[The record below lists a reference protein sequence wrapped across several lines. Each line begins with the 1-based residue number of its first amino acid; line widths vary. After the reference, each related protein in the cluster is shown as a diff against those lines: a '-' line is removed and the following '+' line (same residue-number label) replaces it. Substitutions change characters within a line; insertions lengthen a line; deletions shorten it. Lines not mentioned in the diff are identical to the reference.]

1 MKKIFSN
8 MMILA
13 ALLTAGA
20 AMTAC
25 SNDETAINEQP
36 VMKTYEMN
44 INASKSNDAM
54 TRALGWDGSKLI
66 STWTAS
72 TDKVKVYLPGK
83 GSNTYAGEL
92 TAQSSGVTTTL
103 TGTWTIATPPDVGD
117 WLLLAYPKSSI
128 TYAGQVGTLEDISDN
143 FDYAEAITEVKASK
157 VDGEIS
163 TDDAV
168 FYNRQ
173 SVVKFTLVD
182 KATSNSINATSLTV
196 SFKDA
201 SNDDVLI
208 TAYDYPTDTETYG
221 EVTINT
227 SAKSEIWA
235 ALSNA
240 LALGV
245 SELDDVDPVTVTLT
259 ATVGSDTYK
268 CEQAGVVFRNGKYY
282 TITANMTKQAAPS
295 YKMAADAVAGTDK
308 GKLICTDGH
317 IHVYGED
324 AACTAGRVAKIIY
337 VGTTGHATY
346 NHGLALA
353 LEDMSTTLTWDNSG
367 ANNDGK
373 TAAEWCSAWN
383 TSKPV
388 TDAEW
393 LLASK
398 DQWDYMLGTNGAGSY
413 TDLRDG
419 FDPSV
424 GGTNMK
430 KGHYWSS
437 TEDGTDNAWDYY
449 FGNFG
454 GGDWFSSDKD
464 YNNYNVRA
472 CLAF

>member
-36 VMKTYEMN
+36 VMKTYKVN
-44 INASKSNDAM
+44 INATKAGDAM

-103 TGTWTIATPPDVGD
+103 TGTWAIATPPDVDD
-117 WLLLAYPKSSI
+117 WLILAYPKSSI
-128 TYAGQVGTLEDISDN
+128 TYAGQEGTLEDISDN

-157 VDGEIS
+157 VDGEIG

-201 SNDDVLI
+201 YNDDVLI
-208 TAYDYPTDTETYG
+208 TAYDYPTDAWSYG

-235 ALSNA
+235 ALSNV
-240 LALGV
+240 LALGR
-245 SELDDVDPVTVTLT
+245 SDLDDVDPVTVTLT

-282 TITANMTKQAAPS
+282 TITANMTKQ
-295 YKMAADAVAGTDK
+295 
-308 GKLICTDGH
+308 
-317 IHVYGED
+317 
-324 AACTAGRVAKIIY
+324 
-337 VGTTGHATY
+337 
-346 NHGLALA
+346 
-353 LEDMSTTLTWDNSG
+353 
-367 ANNDGK
+367 
-373 TAAEWCSAWN
+373 
-383 TSKPV
+383 
-388 TDAEW
+388 
-393 LLASK
+393 
-398 DQWDYMLGTNGAGSY
+398 
-413 TDLRDG
+413 
-419 FDPSV
+419 
-424 GGTNMK
+424 
-430 KGHYWSS
+430 
-437 TEDGTDNAWDYY
+437 
-449 FGNFG
+449 
-454 GGDWFSSDKD
+454 
-464 YNNYNVRA
+464 
-472 CLAF
+472 

>member
-36 VMKTYEMN
+36 VMKTYKVN
-44 INASKSNDAM
+44 INATKAGDAM

-72 TDKVKVYLPGK
+72 TDKVKVYLPDK

-117 WLLLAYPKSSI
+117 WLILAYPKSSI

-157 VDGEIS
+157 VDGEIG

-196 SFKDA
+196 SFKNA

-208 TAYDYPTDTETYG
+208 TAYDYPTDTESYG

-240 LALGV
+240 LALGR
-245 SELDDVDPVTVTLT
+245 SDLDDVDPVTVTLT

-282 TITANMTKQAAPS
+282 TITANMTKQ
-295 YKMAADAVAGTDK
+295 
-308 GKLICTDGH
+308 
-317 IHVYGED
+317 
-324 AACTAGRVAKIIY
+324 
-337 VGTTGHATY
+337 
-346 NHGLALA
+346 
-353 LEDMSTTLTWDNSG
+353 
-367 ANNDGK
+367 
-373 TAAEWCSAWN
+373 
-383 TSKPV
+383 
-388 TDAEW
+388 
-393 LLASK
+393 
-398 DQWDYMLGTNGAGSY
+398 
-413 TDLRDG
+413 
-419 FDPSV
+419 
-424 GGTNMK
+424 
-430 KGHYWSS
+430 
-437 TEDGTDNAWDYY
+437 
-449 FGNFG
+449 
-454 GGDWFSSDKD
+454 
-464 YNNYNVRA
+464 
-472 CLAF
+472 

>member
-36 VMKTYEMN
+36 VMKTYKVN
-44 INASKSNDAM
+44 INATKAGDAM

-72 TDKVKVYLPGK
+72 TDRVKVYLPGK

-103 TGTWTIATPPDVGD
+103 TGTWAIATPPDVGD
-117 WLLLAYPKSSI
+117 WLILAYPKSSI

-157 VDGEIS
+157 VDGEIG

-182 KATSNSINATSLTV
+182 KATSNTINATSLTV

-201 SNDDVLI
+201 SNKDVLI
-208 TAYDYPTDTETYG
+208 TAYDYPTDTESYG

-235 ALSNA
+235 ALSNV
-240 LALGV
+240 LALGR
-245 SELDDVDPVTVTLT
+245 SDLDDVDPVTVTLT

-268 CEQAGVVFRNGKYY
+268 CEEAGVVFRNGKYY
-282 TITANMTKQAAPS
+282 TITANMTKQ
-295 YKMAADAVAGTDK
+295 
-308 GKLICTDGH
+308 
-317 IHVYGED
+317 
-324 AACTAGRVAKIIY
+324 
-337 VGTTGHATY
+337 
-346 NHGLALA
+346 
-353 LEDMSTTLTWDNSG
+353 
-367 ANNDGK
+367 
-373 TAAEWCSAWN
+373 
-383 TSKPV
+383 
-388 TDAEW
+388 
-393 LLASK
+393 
-398 DQWDYMLGTNGAGSY
+398 
-413 TDLRDG
+413 
-419 FDPSV
+419 
-424 GGTNMK
+424 
-430 KGHYWSS
+430 
-437 TEDGTDNAWDYY
+437 
-449 FGNFG
+449 
-454 GGDWFSSDKD
+454 
-464 YNNYNVRA
+464 
-472 CLAF
+472 

>member
-36 VMKTYEMN
+36 VMKTYKVN
-44 INASKSNDAM
+44 INATKAGDAM

-103 TGTWTIATPPDVGD
+103 TGTWTIDTPPNVGD
-117 WLLLAYPKSSI
+117 WLILAYPKSSI

-182 KATSNSINATSLTV
+182 KVTSNSINATSLTV

-201 SNDDVLI
+201 SNKDVLI
-208 TAYDYPTDTETYG
+208 TAYDYPTNTESYG
-221 EVTINT
+221 KVTINT
-227 SAKSEIWA
+227 SANSEIWA
-235 ALSNA
+235 ALSNV
-240 LALGV
+240 LALGL
-245 SELDDVDPVTVTLT
+245 SDLDDVAPVTVTLT
-259 ATVGSDTYK
+259 ATVGLDTYK

-282 TITANMTKQAAPS
+282 TITANMTKQ
-295 YKMAADAVAGTDK
+295 
-308 GKLICTDGH
+308 
-317 IHVYGED
+317 
-324 AACTAGRVAKIIY
+324 
-337 VGTTGHATY
+337 
-346 NHGLALA
+346 
-353 LEDMSTTLTWDNSG
+353 
-367 ANNDGK
+367 
-373 TAAEWCSAWN
+373 
-383 TSKPV
+383 
-388 TDAEW
+388 
-393 LLASK
+393 
-398 DQWDYMLGTNGAGSY
+398 
-413 TDLRDG
+413 
-419 FDPSV
+419 
-424 GGTNMK
+424 
-430 KGHYWSS
+430 
-437 TEDGTDNAWDYY
+437 
-449 FGNFG
+449 
-454 GGDWFSSDKD
+454 
-464 YNNYNVRA
+464 
-472 CLAF
+472 

>member
-36 VMKTYEMN
+36 VMKTYKVN
-44 INASKSNDAM
+44 INATKAGDAM

-72 TDKVKVYLPGK
+72 TDRVKVYLPGK

-103 TGTWTIATPPDVGD
+103 TGTWAIATPPDVGD
-117 WLLLAYPKSSI
+117 WLILAYPKSSI

-157 VDGEIS
+157 VEGEIG

-201 SNDDVLI
+201 YNDDVLI
-208 TAYDYPTDTETYG
+208 TAYDYPTDAWSYG

-235 ALSNA
+235 ALSNV
-240 LALGV
+240 LALGR
-245 SELDDVDPVTVTLT
+245 SDLDDVDPVTVTLT

-282 TITANMTKQAAPS
+282 TITANMTKQ
-295 YKMAADAVAGTDK
+295 
-308 GKLICTDGH
+308 
-317 IHVYGED
+317 
-324 AACTAGRVAKIIY
+324 
-337 VGTTGHATY
+337 
-346 NHGLALA
+346 
-353 LEDMSTTLTWDNSG
+353 
-367 ANNDGK
+367 
-373 TAAEWCSAWN
+373 
-383 TSKPV
+383 
-388 TDAEW
+388 
-393 LLASK
+393 
-398 DQWDYMLGTNGAGSY
+398 
-413 TDLRDG
+413 
-419 FDPSV
+419 
-424 GGTNMK
+424 
-430 KGHYWSS
+430 
-437 TEDGTDNAWDYY
+437 
-449 FGNFG
+449 
-454 GGDWFSSDKD
+454 
-464 YNNYNVRA
+464 
-472 CLAF
+472 

>member
-36 VMKTYEMN
+36 VMKTYKVN
-44 INASKSNDAM
+44 INATKAGDAM

-117 WLLLAYPKSSI
+117 WLILAYPKPCI
-128 TYAGQVGTLEDISDN
+128 TYAGQVGTLKDISDN
-143 FDYAEAITEVKASK
+143 FDYAEAITEVKASR
-157 VDGEIS
+157 VDGEIG

-196 SFKDA
+196 SFKNA
-201 SNDDVLI
+201 SNKDVLI
-208 TAYDYPTDTETYG
+208 TAYDYPTDTESYG
-221 EVTINT
+221 EVTINTT

-235 ALSNA
+235 ALSNS
-240 LALGV
+240 LALGL
-245 SELDDVDPVTVTLT
+245 SDLDDVDPVTVTLT

-282 TITANMTKQAAPS
+282 TITANMTK
-295 YKMAADAVAGTDK
+295 
-308 GKLICTDGH
+308 L
-317 IHVYGED
+317 
-324 AACTAGRVAKIIY
+324 
-337 VGTTGHATY
+337 
-346 NHGLALA
+346 
-353 LEDMSTTLTWDNSG
+353 
-367 ANNDGK
+367 
-373 TAAEWCSAWN
+373 
-383 TSKPV
+383 
-388 TDAEW
+388 
-393 LLASK
+393 
-398 DQWDYMLGTNGAGSY
+398 
-413 TDLRDG
+413 
-419 FDPSV
+419 
-424 GGTNMK
+424 
-430 KGHYWSS
+430 
-437 TEDGTDNAWDYY
+437 
-449 FGNFG
+449 
-454 GGDWFSSDKD
+454 
-464 YNNYNVRA
+464 
-472 CLAF
+472 

>member
-36 VMKTYEMN
+36 VMKTYKVN
-44 INASKSNDAM
+44 INATKAGDAM

-72 TDKVKVYLPGK
+72 TDRVKVYLPGK

-103 TGTWTIATPPDVGD
+103 TGTWEIATPPDVGD
-117 WLLLAYPKSSI
+117 WLILAYPKSSI

-157 VDGEIS
+157 VDGEIG

-182 KATSNSINATSLTV
+182 KATSNTINATSLTV

-201 SNDDVLI
+201 SNKDVLI
-208 TAYDYPTDTETYG
+208 TAYDYPTDTESYG

-235 ALSNA
+235 ALSNV
-240 LALGV
+240 LALGR
-245 SELDDVDPVTVTLT
+245 SDLDDVDPVTVTLT

-268 CEQAGVVFRNGKYY
+268 CEEAGVVFRNGKYY
-282 TITANMTKQAAPS
+282 TITANMTKQ
-295 YKMAADAVAGTDK
+295 
-308 GKLICTDGH
+308 
-317 IHVYGED
+317 
-324 AACTAGRVAKIIY
+324 
-337 VGTTGHATY
+337 
-346 NHGLALA
+346 
-353 LEDMSTTLTWDNSG
+353 
-367 ANNDGK
+367 
-373 TAAEWCSAWN
+373 
-383 TSKPV
+383 
-388 TDAEW
+388 
-393 LLASK
+393 
-398 DQWDYMLGTNGAGSY
+398 
-413 TDLRDG
+413 
-419 FDPSV
+419 
-424 GGTNMK
+424 
-430 KGHYWSS
+430 
-437 TEDGTDNAWDYY
+437 
-449 FGNFG
+449 
-454 GGDWFSSDKD
+454 
-464 YNNYNVRA
+464 
-472 CLAF
+472 

>member
-36 VMKTYEMN
+36 VMKTYKVN
-44 INASKSNDAM
+44 INATKAGDAM

-83 GSNTYAGEL
+83 GGNTYAGEL

-103 TGTWTIATPPDVGD
+103 TGTWTIATPPDFGD
-117 WLLLAYPKSSI
+117 RLILAYPKSSI

-143 FDYAEAITEVKASK
+143 FDYAEASTEVKASK
-157 VDGEIS
+157 VEGEIG

-168 FYNRQ
+168 FYNCQ

-196 SFKDA
+196 SFKNA
-201 SNDDVLI
+201 SNEDVLI
-208 TAYDYPTDTETYG
+208 TAYDYPTNTESCG

-240 LALGV
+240 LAFGLGH
-245 SELDDVDPVTVTLT
+245 SNLDDVDPVTVTLT

-282 TITANMTKQAAPS
+282 TITANMTKQ
-295 YKMAADAVAGTDK
+295 
-308 GKLICTDGH
+308 
-317 IHVYGED
+317 
-324 AACTAGRVAKIIY
+324 
-337 VGTTGHATY
+337 
-346 NHGLALA
+346 
-353 LEDMSTTLTWDNSG
+353 
-367 ANNDGK
+367 
-373 TAAEWCSAWN
+373 
-383 TSKPV
+383 
-388 TDAEW
+388 
-393 LLASK
+393 
-398 DQWDYMLGTNGAGSY
+398 
-413 TDLRDG
+413 
-419 FDPSV
+419 
-424 GGTNMK
+424 
-430 KGHYWSS
+430 
-437 TEDGTDNAWDYY
+437 
-449 FGNFG
+449 
-454 GGDWFSSDKD
+454 
-464 YNNYNVRA
+464 
-472 CLAF
+472 

>member
-36 VMKTYEMN
+36 VMKTYKVN
-44 INASKSNDAM
+44 INATKAGDAM

-117 WLLLAYPKSSI
+117 WLILAYPKSSI

-143 FDYAEAITEVKASK
+143 FDYAEAITVVKASK
-157 VDGEIS
+157 VDGEIG

-208 TAYDYPTDTETYG
+208 TAYDYPTDAWSYG

-235 ALSNA
+235 ALSNV
-240 LALGV
+240 LALGR
-245 SELDDVDPVTVTLT
+245 SDLDDVDPVTVTLT

-282 TITANMTKQAAPS
+282 TITANMTKQ
-295 YKMAADAVAGTDK
+295 
-308 GKLICTDGH
+308 
-317 IHVYGED
+317 
-324 AACTAGRVAKIIY
+324 
-337 VGTTGHATY
+337 
-346 NHGLALA
+346 
-353 LEDMSTTLTWDNSG
+353 
-367 ANNDGK
+367 
-373 TAAEWCSAWN
+373 
-383 TSKPV
+383 
-388 TDAEW
+388 
-393 LLASK
+393 
-398 DQWDYMLGTNGAGSY
+398 
-413 TDLRDG
+413 
-419 FDPSV
+419 
-424 GGTNMK
+424 
-430 KGHYWSS
+430 
-437 TEDGTDNAWDYY
+437 
-449 FGNFG
+449 
-454 GGDWFSSDKD
+454 
-464 YNNYNVRA
+464 
-472 CLAF
+472 